1 MKFHAVMHSFQPV
14 KIEGRV
20 VLAKCNC
27 CSTPRWAVYLS
38 LRKSREFYYHGL
50 SEEEAERTFNFL
62 VQKRSQVKQGEGNKH
77 ECRFC

>member
-1 MKFHAVMHSFQPV
+1 MHSFQPV

-38 LRKSREFYYHGL
+38 LRKSREFYYHGFD
-50 SEEEAERTFNFL
+50 EQEAQKTFEFL
-62 VQKRSQVKQGEGNKH
+62 IRKQAQLQQNQ
-77 ECRFC
+77 